1 VIVTQPR
8 RIAALAL
15 SRRVAEQ
22 RQVELG
28 TKVGY
33 RIGQGDHNDSKNT
46 SITFVTVGYMLQY
59 LAHNPSVMDRYTHVV
74 LDEVH
79 ERSMDMDLLNLL
91 IKKLLPISTT
101 KIVVMSATLQ
111 SGVFGEYFTP
121 QNETVL
127 PAIFVGARR
136 FPVEKIYLED
146 MLEAIPIVKK
156 ALGSTF
162 CKLIK
167 TFDSDAKGQGPQAE
181 VTPDTRNIICQLVR
195 RLAQPGE
202 CILVFLPGIAEI
214 EDIQDDLE
222 SLSGMPVPL
231 QILVLHSIV
240 PKEEQ
245 DLIMCPAQDGH
256 CKLILSTNIAESSIT
271 IPDVRIILDS
281 GLQRS
286 ILYDDARR
294 MSALMR
300 TWCPQSSA
308 TQRAGRAG
316 RVAPGKIF
324 YLYTRAFH
332 DTRMPEFETPE
343 MNRVPLEHTVLQ
355 VKSLLSNFGTT
366 TQVLSQAMTPPPTE
380 RVLFAIKKLFEV
392 GAITSND
399 ESAQV
404 SQLGR
409 MAASLPIDLWL
420 VKLILLGHTFGLM
433 AEAIVMAASLSLQD
447 VFAMPS
453 RLFMRN
459 QQQYIESLKKNFTQ
473 RFKYDNGC
481 YSEPLTYLA
490 VYHAWLLSEKKPHS
504 ASELGLSYQR
514 MPQLDRLVADLCR
527 KVENHMFADSAKDDK
542 QALVFADSA
551 KDDKQALRVRRLLEA
566 ARARSRSETLGGS
579 RKMHNLFRK
588 DLNLLRLMIA
598 GAFAPIFLQG
608 TVCQNDS
615 KEVEK
620 AGLNPSR
627 TITLSKLSKEAE
639 SEHTLLTALK
649 SVSVRHCK
657 IHRVKAKT
665 LIEVSSVEE
674 EDKRSTLSLVEDT
687 SFSCKYLFQIYLSSK
702 RTIVLPNPNY
712 RPGSSESEELTIDA
726 LSIDRQIKWHLFD
739 TSQNG
744 MPKSTTVVP
753 YQR

>member
-22 RQVELG
+22 QQVELG
-28 TKVGY
+28 TTVGY
-33 RIGQGDHNDSKNT
+33 RIGQGDHKDSKNT
-46 SITFVTVGYMLQY
+46 CITFVTVGYMLQY
-59 LAHNPSVMDRYTHVV
+59 LAHNPSLMDRYTHVV

-79 ERSMDMDLLNLL
+79 ERSMDMDLLNLV
-91 IKKLLPISTT
+91 IKKMLPESTT
-101 KIVVMSATLQ
+101 KVVVMSATLQ
-111 SGVFGEYFTP
+111 SGLFGEYFTP
-121 QNETVL
+121 QFDTVL

-136 FPVEKIYLED
+136 FPVEKVYLED
-146 MLEAIPIVKK
+146 ILEAIPSIKK
-156 ALGSTF
+156 ALGSTI
-162 CKLIK
+162 CKLVK
-167 TFDSDAKGQGPQAE
+167 KFESDDRGKGPKAE
-181 VTPDTRNIICQLVR
+181 VTPEIRNIICQLVR

-202 CILVFLPGIAEI
+202 CILVFLPGMGEI
-214 EDIQDDLE
+214 EEVQDLIE
-222 SLSGMPVPL
+222 STVGMPIPL
-231 QILVLHSIV
+231 QILVLHSLV

-271 IPDVRIILDS
+271 IPDVRIIFDC

-286 ILYDDARR
+286 VLYDDQRR

-316 RVAPGKIF
+316 RVAPGRIF

-332 DTRMPEFETPE
+332 DNKMPEFDTPE

-355 VKSLLSNFGTT
+355 VKSLLSELGTT
-366 TQVLSQAMTPPPTE
+366 TQVLSQAMTPPPIE
-380 RVLFAIKKLFEV
+380 RVLIAIKKLYEV

-409 MAASLPIDLWL
+409 VAANLPVDLGL
-420 VKLILLGHTFGLM
+420 VKLILFGHTFGLM
-433 AEAIVMAASLSLQD
+433 AEAIVMAAALSLQD

-459 QQQYIESLKKNFTQ
+459 QQQYIESLRQNFSR

-490 VYHAWLLSEKKPHS
+490 VYHAWLLSDKKPHT
-504 ASELGLSYQR
+504 ASKLGLSYQR

-527 KVENHMFADSAKDDK
+527 KVENQMFAESANDDE
-542 QALVFADSA
+542 QAIS
-551 KDDKQALRVRRLLEA
+551 VRRLLEA
-566 ARARSRSETLGGS
+566 AGARRSETLGQS
-579 RKMHNLFRK
+579 RQIRNLFQK
-588 DLNLLRLMIA
+588 DLNLLRFIIA
-598 GAFAPIFLQG
+598 GAFAPLFLQG
-608 TVCQNDS
+608 KVNQNDS
-615 KEVEK
+615 KELEK
-620 AGLNPSR
+620 AGLNQSR
-627 TITLSKLSKEAE
+627 TITLSKISKEAE
-639 SEHTLLTALK
+639 SEQTLLTALK
-649 SVSVRHCK
+649 SISIQHTA
-657 IHRVKAKT
+657 IHKTKAKT
-665 LIEVSSVEE
+665 LIEVASVEE
-674 EDKRSTLSLVEDT
+674 EDERSAPTLVKDI
-687 SFSCKYLFQIYLSSK
+687 SFSCKFLFQIYLSSK

-712 RPGSSESEELTIDA
+712 RPGSADSEEITIDG
-726 LSIDRQIKWHLFD
+726 LGIDRQITWRLYD
-739 TSQNG
+739 ASQDVTT
-744 MPKSTTVVP
+744 KSSMVVP